1 MDRKE
6 ITNMESMRIWDLQE
20 YAKDNGYD
28 SGRFI
33 CVNEKGTFE
42 MKWLDAYYGF
52 VIILEPKQEKDGFV
66 TVEKLIE
73 LFGREQKYIPTIGYD

>member
-1 MDRKE
+1 M
-6 ITNMESMRIWDLQE
+6 
-20 YAKDNGYD
+20 
-28 SGRFI
+28 
-33 CVNEKGTFE
+33 NEKGTFE

-52 VIILEPKQEKDGFV
+52 VIIIEPKQEKDGFV